1 MPDLTASVSD
11 SAGRILKAL
20 FAAETV
26 SRQDLLAALPDI
38 SELNLDKHLA
48 NLRAK
53 GFAKPEARGIWRTCT
68 RRNLARY
75 SKKQARDL
83 EDHYI
88 AMSRPKPAR
97 KPCSVKGRKVATRAE
112 LAERRARL
120 LDEITGVSKCR
131 SEILAGLPDM
141 TTNQFISDIKH
152 LVESGAVQA
161 VGKWS
166 HRRYFRQAEQ

>member
-1 MPDLTASVSD
+1 MPDLTQSVSD

-38 SELNLDKHLA
+38 SERNLDKHLA

-75 SKKQARDL
+75 TPKQARDL
-83 EDHYI
+83 EDQLHRHEPPQTQTGPQ
-88 AMSRPKPAR
+88 ALFREGPKGSHP
-97 KPCSVKGRKVATRAE
+97 SGIGRT
-112 LAERRARL
+112 
-120 LDEITGVSKCR
+120 
-131 SEILAGLPDM
+131 
-141 TTNQFISDIKH
+141 Q
-152 LVESGAVQA
+152 GAA
-161 VGKWS
+161 S
-166 HRRYFRQAEQ
+166 